1 MSFQDKTKEQLLSD
15 LTQTEYEISELK
27 KSEDNHKKI
36 AEALNQERELY
47 ADLANALPSG
57 VYRLRVYHD
66 VSLIEEKWF
75 SSNDAPYAIEFVNDR
90 FCEILDL
97 DRHVFEKNPG
107 IISDLIFEADKA
119 GFARMNVEANLY
131 TTPFTWE
138 GRFIIKDNPIW
149 IHFESIPRVL
159 QNNDIIWTGTL
170 NDVSERKN
178 AELEIT
184 LKNQELQKLNAEKDK
199 FLSIIAHDLKSPFN
213 SIIGFSEYLVEQVKE
228 NDYEKIEKYANIIL
242 QSSNRAMDLLK
253 NLMEWAQSQSG
264 RMVFNPEYFA
274 IGTLINEVT
283 LLLND
288 TAEQKS
294 IIIANTLPHDRLVY
308 ADKKMIS
315 TVMRNLLSNA
325 IKFTQPGG
333 QITILAVD
341 KQNELTV
348 SVSDNGV
355 GISKER
361 IDRLF
366 HIDENYSTPGTQNEK
381 GTGLGLIICKKFV
394 KRNKG
399 KLWVESE
406 VGIGS
411 TFHFSLPLNI

>member
-119 GFARMNVEANLY
+119 GFARMNVEANLH
-131 TTPFTWE
+131 TTPFIWE

-341 KQNELTV
+341 KQNELAV

-381 GTGLGLIICKKFV
+381 GTGLGLIICKEFV